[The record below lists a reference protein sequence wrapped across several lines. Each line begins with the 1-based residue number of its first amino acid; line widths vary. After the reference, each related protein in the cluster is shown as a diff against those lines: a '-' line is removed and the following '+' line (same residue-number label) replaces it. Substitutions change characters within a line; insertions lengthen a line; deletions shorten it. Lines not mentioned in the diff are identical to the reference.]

1 MTTTF
6 AVGDIVTYKAQ
17 FLRDIGIHT
26 DVPIN
31 GRVAKVK
38 GEIVTVEFPEQTVP
52 CHRSNLILFNERHL
66 EPR

>member
-6 AVGDIVTYKAQ
+6 AVGDIVTYKAS
-17 FLRDIGIHT
+17 FLRSIALFT
-26 DVPIN
+26 DAPIN
-31 GRVAKVK
+31 GKVAKVK